1 MQALP
6 FQLHLVMLLRPP
18 PPRARLERHAQQRFR
33 LALHL
38 SQQDEAF
45 FVEFFAAGL
54 GLDGGDAVLDFAK
67 VVDDFAD
74 AQGSGLVD

>member
-1 MQALP
+1 
-6 FQLHLVMLLRPP
+6 
-18 PPRARLERHAQQRFR
+18 
-33 LALHL
+33 LHL

-54 GLDGGDAVLDFAK
+54 GLDGGDAVLDFAE